1 MCVCVARCGRC
12 DHLIANAAAS
22 VLDTAHQGEVP
33 ETGQNADSDDGTA
46 TTTTTAT
53 HHLVE
58 LAVNVPKVIADD
70 GDENSEGAE
79 DNDDNG
85 DSDGVVAEDDA
96 EAPDKMTPQEHV
108 LALTLL
114 LKQVSMENEHLK
126 LSMSQCEVCRGPLPS
141 IKCEC
146 MSRRGTC
153 YRLSSPRSISCH
165 QCLPFV
171 AVLTLFAGRRARLE
185 DAADRSTQ

>member
-33 ETGQNADSDDGTA
+33 ETGQNADGDDGTA

-126 LSMSQCEVCRGPLPS
+126 LSMSQCEVCRGPPAIHQMRMHEPTRDLLPFIESAFHKLPS
-141 IKCEC
+141 
-146 MSRRGTC
+146 MLTFRRCAHIVRRPTC
-153 YRLSSPRSISCH
+153 
-165 QCLPFV
+165 
-171 AVLTLFAGRRARLE
+171 
-185 DAADRSTQ
+185 ST